1 MENWKEYSL
10 QEVTTRIGDGLH
22 GTPVYDD
29 NGSYYFINGSNLL
42 NGKVVINEN
51 TKRVSTE
58 QYEKHKKELSDRTV
72 LLGINGTIG
81 NVALYQN
88 EKCILGK
95 SAAYLNVKE
104 DFDKLFLKYVLLNP
118 HFQNFIQVN
127 ATGTTIKNVGL
138 GLLRSYKF
146 LAPESKTEQQKIASI
161 LSSLD
166 DKIELN
172 NQMNQTLEQIAQAI
186 FKEWFVDFNFPGF
199 DGNLVDGLPKGWRK
213 ESIDKNINYLNGL
226 ALQKYPVEDGEDY
239 LPVIKIR
246 ELRQGVTSATDK
258 ANFSVPENY
267 IIKNG
272 DILFSWSGSL
282 DIAIWNYGTG
292 ALNQH
297 LFKVSSNTYP
307 KWFYYFWTKHFLP
320 IYRNIAAS
328 KATTMGHIQRRHL
341 TESLINVPDEK
352 ILKKAD
358 EVIKP
363 LFDRLLNNAVQCS
376 DLAEI
381 RNNLLSKLLNG
392 NIKPTL

>member
-186 FKEWFVDFNFPGF
+186 FKEWFVEFNFPGF

>member
-1 MENWKEYSL
+1 M
-10 QEVTTRIGDGLH
+10 
-22 GTPVYDD
+22 
-29 NGSYYFINGSNLL
+29 
-42 NGKVVINEN
+42 
-51 TKRVSTE
+51 
-58 QYEKHKKELSDRTV
+58 
-72 LLGINGTIG
+72 
-81 NVALYQN
+81 
-88 EKCILGK
+88 
-95 SAAYLNVKE
+95 
-104 DFDKLFLKYVLLNP
+104 NP

-186 FKEWFVDFNFPGF
+186 FKEWFVEFNFPGF

-246 ELRQGVTSATDK
+246 ELLQGVTSATDK

>member
-1 MENWKEYSL
+1 MSEWKTYKLSEILNLISGGTPKTTNPDFWNGNIPWLSIVDFGNANKYVYKAEKSITEEGL
-10 QEVTTRIGDGLH
+10 KKSSTNILKKGQIIISARGTVGALAVLDRDMAFNQSCYGINANDLTSNEFLYYLLKDSIQKIQQNTHGAVFDTITRNTFDHIEVTI
-22 GTPVYDD
+22 PP
-29 NGSYYFINGSNLL
+29 
-42 NGKVVINEN
+42 K
-51 TKRVSTE
+51 
-58 QYEKHKKELSDRTV
+58 
-72 LLGINGTIG
+72 
-81 NVALYQN
+81 A
-88 EKCILGK
+88 
-95 SAAYLNVKE
+95 
-104 DFDKLFLKYVLLNP
+104 
-118 HFQNFIQVN
+118 
-127 ATGTTIKNVGL
+127 
-138 GLLRSYKF
+138 
-146 LAPESKTEQQKIASI
+146 EQQKIASI

>member
-1 MENWKEYSL
+1 MSENNWTPTPLGEILEIKYGKDHKHL
-10 QEVTTRIGDGLH
+10 ADGEFPVFGSGGIMRYAEKPLYDKPSILIPRK
-22 GTPVYDD
+22 GTLSNLFYVDKPFWSVDTMFYTKI
-29 NGSYYFINGSNLL
+29 NEQNNSKYIYYFL
-42 NGKVVINEN
+42 
-51 TKRVSTE
+51 
-58 QYEKHKKELSDRTV
+58 
-72 LLGINGTIG
+72 
-81 NVALYQN
+81 
-88 EKCILGK
+88 K
-95 SAAYLNVKE
+95 SIDLAALNVGSAVPSLTTE
-104 DFDKLFLKYVLLNP
+104 VLNNVEIKLPN
-118 HFQNFIQVN
+118 
-127 ATGTTIKNVGL
+127 
-138 GLLRSYKF
+138 R
-146 LAPESKTEQQKIASI
+146 KTQDKIASI

-186 FKEWFVDFNFPGF
+186 FKEWFVEFNFPGF